1 MTNHDTLLEI
11 NDLRVYFYLDEGT
24 VKAVDGVSFTVK
36 RGQTLCVVGESG
48 CGKSVTARAILNIV
62 PRPGKIVDGEILLH
76 RQKPD
81 GQVEVI
87 DLAAL
92 SPTGKEIRAI
102 RGAEISMVFQE
113 PMTSFSP
120 VHTIGSQIM
129 EAILL
134 HQDVTKEQARESAV
148 EMLRRCGLPRP
159 EHVVDQYPWELS
171 GGMRQRAMIA
181 RALVCR
187 PSLLIAD
194 EPTTALDV
202 TTETQILALMRELQQ
217 ELGMAILFITHD
229 LGVVAEMADEVIVM
243 YLGQVVERA
252 DVIPIFREPKHPYTQ
267 ALLRSIPKIDRQRR
281 KRLDTIEGMVPDP
294 YNIPPGCPFH
304 PRCTAFMPGLCDQME
319 PPVYDTGDGHLAR
332 CLLYAPD
339 LPPAHSTPA
348 PVSTPLSTERETHG

>member
-92 SPTGKEIRAI
+92 SPTGREIRAI

-148 EMLRRCGLPRP
+148 DMLRRCGLPRP

-252 DVIPIFREPKHPYTQ
+252 DVVSIFREPKHPYTQ

-304 PRCTAFMPGLCDQME
+304 PRCTAFMPGLCDRLE

-332 CLLYAPD
+332 CLLYAPE
-339 LPPAHSTPA
+339 LPAASDA
-348 PVSTPLSTERETHG
+348 VSTALPTEREPHG